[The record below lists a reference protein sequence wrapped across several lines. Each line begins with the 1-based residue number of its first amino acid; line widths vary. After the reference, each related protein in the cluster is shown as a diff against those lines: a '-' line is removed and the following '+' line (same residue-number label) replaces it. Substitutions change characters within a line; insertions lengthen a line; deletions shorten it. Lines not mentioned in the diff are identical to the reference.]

1 MGGFEA
7 LSGFVGIAV
16 VVFLVILTIAWT
28 LLPFAMFG
36 LKPLVRE
43 LIAETRRTNQLLE
56 GIASS
61 TRTNVALGDGN
72 MRTRADS

>member
-1 MGGFEA
+1 MGGTEA

-56 GIASS
+56 GIAS
-61 TRTNVALGDGN
+61 TRTDVALGEGN
-72 MRTRADS
+72 IRTRADR